1 MDIYRSNGSAS
12 PREKTNVKETKE
24 LTSSDAKPNKQ
35 PEQLL
40 ELARL
45 EIRNREL
52 LRDLADVKSEMHR
65 LSREVQVLGI
75 EIPWLDRETLT
86 SQAA

>member
-1 MDIYRSNGSAS
+1 M
-12 PREKTNVKETKE
+12 KETKE

-35 PEQLL
+35 PKQLL

-52 LRDLADVKSEMHR
+52 LRDLAHVKSEMYR
-65 LSREVQVLGI
+65 LNREVRVLGI
-75 EIPWLDRETLT
+75 EIPWFCSQVDFKKT
-86 SQAA
+86 SKLFSKENDSHSVSPE